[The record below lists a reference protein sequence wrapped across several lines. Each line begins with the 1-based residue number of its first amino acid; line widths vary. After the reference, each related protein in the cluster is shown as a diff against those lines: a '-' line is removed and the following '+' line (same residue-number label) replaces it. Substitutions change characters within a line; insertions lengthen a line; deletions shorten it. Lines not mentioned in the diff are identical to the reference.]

1 MKIVLGAAA
10 AAALLACAAPAGASV
25 IFQSISD
32 QTIIP
37 ASYVCSNCTSNLPN
51 HIYTGEF
58 FTLGSA
64 VTVRSLTVVVAGQSD
79 LVPMTVGI
87 YRANGDVIDQ
97 LHYSHTFT
105 SFTFDHTVYDGL
117 NGFDATKV
125 VGMNTGALSLAA
137 GAYVIMFSNPD
148 QLIVPGYHTGA
159 GHGAYDT
166 EGGTEPGTG
175 DLLHGLSSPAG
186 GNIDFAVALF
196 DTTITGS
203 GQPGSDVPEPAAWA
217 LMVGGFGLAGGMLRR
232 RGMGAPVV

>member
-1 MKIVLGAAA
+1 MKTVLLGAAA
-10 AAALLACAAPAGASV
+10 AAALLACAAPASATT

-87 YRANGDVIDQ
+87 YRTNGDVIDQ
-97 LHYSHTFT
+97 QLYSHTFT
-105 SFTFDHTVYDGL
+105 SFIFDHTVYDGL
-117 NGFDATKV
+117 TGFDDAKV
-125 VGMNTGALSLAA
+125 VGMNTGGLSLAA
-137 GAYVIMFSNPD
+137 GAYVITFANPD

-159 GHGAYDT
+159 GHGATDD
-166 EGGTEPGTG
+166 EGGTEPGIG
-175 DLLHGLSSPAG
+175 DLFRGLNGPA

-196 DTTITGS
+196 DTTITGN

-232 RGMGAPVV
+232 RGAQAPAA